1 MNKSELIVILKSIYI
16 WTPKTSITARN
27 KLSELIQHLGGAV

>member
-1 MNKSELIVILKSIYI
+1 MNKTELIMILKSIYS

-27 KLSELIQHLGGAV
+27 KLAELIQHLGGVV